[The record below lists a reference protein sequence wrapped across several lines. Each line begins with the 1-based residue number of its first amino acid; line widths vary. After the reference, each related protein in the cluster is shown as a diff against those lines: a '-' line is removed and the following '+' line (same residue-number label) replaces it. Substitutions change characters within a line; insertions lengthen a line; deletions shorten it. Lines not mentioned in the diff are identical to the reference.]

1 VIAIPV
7 ARARPIPPNQPPIS
21 SWYVVGVSGGA
32 DGDLGGGPRFS
43 RRSLLRAG
51 VLGAAALTGGAIRRP
66 AAAEAAES
74 GSATSA
80 LGVYEFNQDWLFGG
94 EYAGGAEA
102 PGYPESG
109 FSAVTLPHTVTPLSW
124 GDWDASTWQQVWI
137 YRKHLTGPAN
147 AGTRVFVDFQG
158 VMTSAAV
165 FLGGAQIAQHQG
177 GYLPFSVELTQHL
190 VAGDNM
196 LAVVVDARWLDVPP
210 DGASAGPSA
219 VDYLQP
225 GGIYRDVALRIV
237 PAVHISDVFAK
248 PMNVLSASPGVDVQL
263 TIDAAAPATGPVA
276 ISAAVLDGGRMLG
289 SASGTVSV
297 TSRGTTTVTLSVDGL
312 SGITLWSPDT
322 PKLYQV
328 TATLV
333 ANGVTHSYDVNTGF
347 RQATFATDG
356 FHLNGQRLQIFG
368 LNRHQLF
375 PYTGM
380 AASSRLQRRDA
391 EILRAELNC
400 NMVRCSHYP
409 QSPDFL
415 DACDELGLMVWEEPP
430 GWQYIGD
437 AAFQAIV
444 LQNVQDMVIRDR
456 NRPSVIVWATR
467 LNETG
472 NNTSLY
478 AQTRALAESLDGTR
492 QTSGAMSL
500 YSTSNWAQD
509 VFAYDD
515 YHSTNSS
522 TDATLLAPI
531 SGVPYLVSEAVGALD
546 GAPLYRWVDTEA
558 TLALQAKMHAQVHNL
573 AGANST
579 YSGLL
584 GWAGI
589 DYASLNGGN
598 RIWHNLKWAG
608 VLDTF
613 RLPKPGAAFY
623 RSQVDPTAEPV
634 ILPVFF
640 WDFGSGSPATGPGA
654 GAMIATNCD
663 RLELSVDGQHFVTG
677 TPDTTDYAS
686 LAHPPVI
693 VDLTYSGTPQTELR
707 IDGYV
712 GNGLVASVEMSA
724 DTTRDRL
731 ALVVEDTSIVGDG
744 SDMTRFTF
752 RALDAFDNQRP
763 YPAGNVALTLAGPA
777 TLIAENPF
785 AFSEYG
791 GVGGGFIRS
800 VAGTSGTVT
809 VTATHSTLGTASG
822 TLTVSPQPP
831 PAAAGPLPAPPAIGA
846 APQPPPP
853 PRTVTKPKARPAGP
867 SRARVREALAGVLSP
882 RGAAARIAKLLRRG
896 GYTFRFDAPSS
907 GKLVIDWDYEPP
919 RKGRARKPKP
929 VRVAATTASIK
940 KAGRVSV
947 KLKLTKRGRRLL
959 EHAKGERLTARV
971 SFTPIGRSTTTRTT
985 VIELQR

>member
-1 VIAIPV
+1 V
-7 ARARPIPPNQPPIS
+7 R
-21 SWYVVGVSGGA
+21 GGA
-32 DGDLGGGPRFS
+32 DGDRGGGLKFS

-51 VLGAAALTGGAIRRP
+51 VLGAAALAGSAVRRP
-66 AAAEAAES
+66 AAARAAEA
-74 GSATSA
+74 GSANSA

-94 EYAGGAEA
+94 VYATGAEA
-102 PGYPESG
+102 PGHSESG

-124 GDWDASTWQQVWI
+124 GDWDVSTWQQVWI
-137 YRKHLTGPAN
+137 YRKHLTGPVN
-147 AGTRVFVDFQG
+147 TGTRVFVDFQG

-165 FLGGAQIAQHQG
+165 FLGGTQIAQHRG

-190 VAGDNM
+190 VAGNNV

-210 DGASAGPSA
+210 DGASTGAPA
-219 VDYLQP
+219 VDYLEP

-237 PAVHISDVFAK
+237 PAVHVSDVFAK
-248 PMNVLSASPGVDVQL
+248 PTNVLTATPGADVQL
-263 TIDAAAPATGPVA
+263 TIDAPSGATGPVA
-276 ISAAVLDGGRMLG
+276 VSAAVLDGGQVIG
-289 SASGTVSV
+289 TASEIVSLD
-297 TSRGTTTVTLSVDGL
+297 SSGTTTVTVSIGGM

-328 TATLV
+328 TGTLV
-333 ANGVTHSYDVNTGF
+333 ANGVSHSLGVTIGF
-347 RQATFATDG
+347 REATFATDG

-380 AASSRLQRRDA
+380 AASARLQRRDA
-391 EILRAELNC
+391 EILRTELNC

-437 AAFQAIV
+437 AAFQDIV

-467 LNETG
+467 LNETA

-478 AQTRALAESLDGTR
+478 AQTRALAGSLDGTR
-492 QTSGAMSL
+492 QTSGAMTTQ
-500 YSTSNWAQD
+500 STTGWAQD

-515 YHSTNSS
+515 YHQTNSN

-531 SGVPYLVSEAVGALD
+531 SGVPYLVTESVGALD

-573 AGANST
+573 AGANAA

-613 RLPKPGAAFY
+613 RIPKPGATFY
-623 RSQVDPTAEPV
+623 RSQVDPAVEAV
-634 ILPVFF
+634 ILPAFF
-640 WDFGSGSPATGPGA
+640 WDFGSGSPAAGPGA
-654 GAMIATNCD
+654 GSMIATNCD
-663 RLELSVDGQHFVTG
+663 RLEIYFDGVHQVTG

-693 VDLTYSGTPQTELR
+693 VDLTFTGTAPTEVR
-707 IDGYV
+707 IDGFI
-712 GNGLVASVEMSA
+712 GADLVASVQMSA
-724 DTTRDRL
+724 DSTRDRL
-731 ALVVEDTSIVGDG
+731 ALTVEDASIVGDG

-752 RALDAFDNQRP
+752 RALDAYGNQRP
-763 YPAGNVALTLAGPA
+763 YPTGDVALTLAGPA
-777 TLIAENPF
+777 TLIAQNPF

-800 VAGTSGTVT
+800 VASTAGTVT
-809 VTATHSTLGTASG
+809 VTATHPTLGTASG
-822 TLTVSPQPP
+822 TVTVTPQPARAPGGAPAAVTASVTLP
-831 PAAAGPLPAPPAIGA
+831 PARP
-846 APQPPPP
+846 
-853 PRTVTKPKARPAGP
+853 VTKPRAKPAGP
-867 SRARVREALAGVLSP
+867 SKARVRSALAPLLAP
-882 RGAAARIAKLLRRG
+882 RGGAARIARLLKRG

-907 GKLVIDWDYEPP
+907 GKLVIDWDYTPP
-919 RKGRARKPKP
+919 RKRHARKPKP
-929 VRVAATTASIK
+929 VRVAART
-940 KAGRVSV
+940 VSV
-947 KLKLTKRGRRLL
+947 KRAGEVSVTVKLTKAGRRLL
-959 EHAKGERLTARV
+959 KPAKRERLTVRV
-971 SFTPIGRSTTTRTT
+971 SFTPIGRSTTTRSK
-985 VIELQR
+985 VIELKR

>member
-1 VIAIPV
+1 M
-7 ARARPIPPNQPPIS
+7 
-21 SWYVVGVSGGA
+21 
-32 DGDLGGGPRFS
+32 
-43 RRSLLRAG
+43 
-51 VLGAAALTGGAIRRP
+51 
-66 AAAEAAES
+66 
-74 GSATSA
+74 
-80 LGVYEFNQDWLFGG
+80 
-94 EYAGGAEA
+94 
-102 PGYPESG
+102 
-109 FSAVTLPHTVTPLSW
+109 
-124 GDWDASTWQQVWI
+124 WI
-137 YRKHLTGPAN
+137 YRKHLAGPAN
-147 AGTRVFVDFQG
+147 GGTRVFVDFQG

-165 FLGGAQIAQHQG
+165 FIGGTQVAQHQG
-177 GYLPFSVELTQHL
+177 GYLPFSVELTEHL
-190 VAGDNM
+190 VAGDNV
-196 LAVVVDARWLDVPP
+196 LAVVVDGRWLDVPP
-210 DGASAGPSA
+210 DGASAGASA

-237 PAVHISDVFAK
+237 PAIHISDVFVK
-248 PMNVLSASPGVDVQL
+248 PTNVLSASPGADVQL
-263 TIDAAAPATGPVA
+263 TIDAPAGAAGQAAV
-276 ISAAVLDGGRMLG
+276 SAAVLDGGQLIG
-289 SASGTVSV
+289 TASGTVSLDA
-297 TSRGTTTVTLSVDGL
+297 SGTTTVTVSVGGM
-312 SGITLWSPDT
+312 SGITLWSPGT

-328 TATLV
+328 TGTLV
-333 ANGVTHSYDVNTGF
+333 ANGVSHSFGVTIGF
-347 RQATFATDG
+347 REATFATDG

-380 AASSRLQRRDA
+380 AASARLQRRDA
-391 EILRAELNC
+391 EILRTELNC

-444 LQNVQDMVIRDR
+444 LQNVRDMVIRDR
-456 NRPSVIVWATR
+456 NRPSVVVWATR

-546 GAPLYRWVDTEA
+546 GAPLYRWIDTEA
-558 TLALQAKMHAQVHNL
+558 TLALQAKMHAQVHSL
-573 AGANST
+573 AGANSA

-589 DYASLNGGN
+589 DYASLNGGG

-613 RLPKPGAAFY
+613 RAPKPGAAFY
-623 RSQVDPTAEPV
+623 RSQVDPTVEPV

-640 WDFGSGSPATGPGA
+640 WDFGSSSPATGPGA
-654 GAMIATNCD
+654 AAMIATNCD
-663 RLELSVDGQHFVTG
+663 RLELYFDGVHHATG
-677 TPDTTDYAS
+677 SPDTTDYAS

-693 VDLTYSGTPQTELR
+693 VDLTFPGTAPTELR

-712 GNGLVASVEMSA
+712 GASLVGSVEMSA
-724 DTTRDRL
+724 DSTRDRL
-731 ALVVEDTSIVGDG
+731 ALVVEDASIVGDG

-752 RALDAFDNQRP
+752 RALDAYGNQRP
-763 YPAGNVALTLAGPA
+763 YPTGDVALTLAGPA
-777 TLIAENPF
+777 TLIAQNPF
-785 AFSEYG
+785 AFADYG

-800 VAGTSGTVT
+800 VAGTAGTVT
-809 VTATHSTLGTASG
+809 VTAAHPTLGTASG
-822 TLTVSPQPP
+822 TLTVTPQPP
-831 PAAAGPLPAPPAIGA
+831 PAPAAAVTAIV
-846 APQPPPP
+846 P
-853 PRTVTKPKARPAGP
+853 PRPRPTTKPKAKPAGP
-867 SRARVREALAGVLSP
+867 SRARVRSALAGLLAP
-882 RGAAARIAKLLRRG
+882 HGAAARIAKLLKRG

-907 GKLVIDWDYEPP
+907 GKLVVDWEYTPP
-919 RKGRARKPKP
+919 RKRHARKPKP
-929 VRVAATTASIK
+929 VQVAARTVSVK

-947 KLKLTKRGRRLL
+947 KVKLTKRGRRLL
-959 EHAKGERLTARV
+959 QHARRERLTIRV
-971 SFTPIGRSTTTRTT
+971 SFTPIGQSTTTRTR
-985 VIELQR
+985 VIELTR

>member
-1 VIAIPV
+1 
-7 ARARPIPPNQPPIS
+7 
-21 SWYVVGVSGGA
+21 VSGGA
-32 DGDLGGGPRFS
+32 DGDRGGGLRFS

-51 VLGAAALTGGAIRRP
+51 VLGAAALTGNAIRRP
-66 AAAEAAES
+66 AAARAAEA
-74 GSATSA
+74 GSANSA

-94 EYAGGAEA
+94 VYTGGDEAAGH
-102 PGYPESG
+102 PESG

-124 GDWDASTWQQVWI
+124 GDWDVSSWQQVWI
-137 YRKHLTGPAN
+137 YRKHLAGPAN
-147 AGTRVFVDFQG
+147 AGTRVFIDFQG
-158 VMTSAAV
+158 VMTRAAV
-165 FLGGAQIAQHQG
+165 FLGGTQIAQHQG

-190 VAGDNM
+190 VAGDNV

-210 DGASAGPSA
+210 DGAATGAPA
-219 VDYLQP
+219 VDYLEP

-237 PAVHISDVFAK
+237 PAAHVSDVFAK
-248 PMNVLSASPGVDVQL
+248 PTNVLSASPGADVRL
-263 TIDAAAPATGPVA
+263 TIDAPAAATGSVA
-276 ISAAVLDGGRMLG
+276 VSAAVLDSGQVIG
-289 SASGTVSV
+289 SAAATVSLNP
-297 TSRGTTTVTLSVDGL
+297 SGTTTVTVSVGGL

-328 TATLV
+328 TATVV
-333 ANGVTHSYDVNTGF
+333 ANGVSHSLAVTIGF
-347 RQATFATDG
+347 REATFATDG

-375 PYTGM
+375 PYSGM
-380 AASSRLQRRDA
+380 AASARLQRRDA
-391 EILRAELNC
+391 EILRTELRC

-430 GWQYIGD
+430 GWQYLGD

-467 LNETG
+467 LNETA

-515 YHSTNSS
+515 YHSTNSNA
-522 TDATLLAPI
+522 DATLLAPI

-573 AGANST
+573 AGANSA

-613 RLPKPGAAFY
+613 RVPKPGAAFY
-623 RSQVDPTAEPV
+623 RSQVDPTVEPV

-640 WDFGSGSPATGPGA
+640 WDFGSGSPAAGPGA
-654 GAMIATNCD
+654 GSMIATNCD
-663 RLELSVDGQHFVTG
+663 RLELYVDGAHLVTG

-693 VDLTYSGTPQTELR
+693 VDLTFSGTAPTELR
-707 IDGYV
+707 MDGYV
-712 GNGLVASVEMSA
+712 GADLVASVEMSA
-724 DTTRDRL
+724 DSTRDRL
-731 ALVVEDTSIVGDG
+731 ALVVEDASLVGDG

-752 RALDAFDNQRP
+752 RALDAYGNQRP
-763 YPAGNVALTLAGPA
+763 YPTGDVALTLAGPA
-777 TLIAENPF
+777 TLVAQNPF
-785 AFSEYG
+785 AFADYG

-800 VAGTSGTVT
+800 VAGTTGTVT
-809 VTATHSTLGTASG
+809 VTATHPTLGTASG
-822 TLTVSPQPP
+822 TLTVAAQPP
-831 PAAAGPLPAPPAIGA
+831 RAPGGA
-846 APQPPPP
+846 PVAVTTTVPPP
-853 PRTVTKPKARPAGP
+853 PRPVTTPKAKPVGP
-867 SRARVREALAGVLSP
+867 SRARVRSALAGLLAP
-882 RGAAARIAKLLRRG
+882 GGPAARITKLLKRG

-907 GKLVIDWDYEPP
+907 GKLVIDWEHAPP
-919 RKGRARKPKP
+919 RKRHARKPKP
-929 VRVAATTASIK
+929 VRVA
-940 KAGRVSV
+940 GRTVSV
-947 KLKLTKRGRRLL
+947 KRAGRISVTVKLTKAGRRLL
-959 EHAKGERLTARV
+959 KPAKRERLTVRV
-971 SFTPIGRSTTTRTT
+971 SFTPIGQSTTTRTK
-985 VIELQR
+985 VIELKR

>member
-1 VIAIPV
+1 M
-7 ARARPIPPNQPPIS
+7 
-21 SWYVVGVSGGA
+21 SGGA
-32 DGDLGGGPRFS
+32 DGDRGGGPRFS

-51 VLGAAALTGGAIRRP
+51 VLGAAALTGGAARRP
-66 AAAEAAES
+66 APARAAEA

-80 LGVYEFNQDWLFGG
+80 LGVYQFNQDWLFGG
-94 EYAGGAEA
+94 LYAGGAEA
-102 PGYPESG
+102 PGHPDSG
-109 FSAVTLPHTVTPLSW
+109 FSAVTLPHTVIPLSW
-124 GDWDASTWQQVWI
+124 GDWDVSTWQQVWI

-147 AGTRVFVDFQG
+147 PGTRVFVDFQG
-158 VMTSAAV
+158 VMTGATV
-165 FLGGAQIAQHQG
+165 FLGGTQIAEHQG

-190 VAGDNM
+190 VAGDNV
-196 LAVVVDARWLDVPP
+196 LAVVVDGRWLDVPP
-210 DGASAGPSA
+210 DGALAGASA

-225 GGIYRDVALRIV
+225 AGIYRDVALRIV
-237 PAVHISDVFAK
+237 PAIHISDVFAK
-248 PMNVLSASPGVDVQL
+248 PTNVLSGPGADVQL
-263 TIDAAAPATGPVA
+263 TIDAAAAATGPVA
-276 ISAAVLDGGRMLG
+276 ISAAVLDGGRVIG

-297 TSRGTTTVTLSVDGL
+297 TSAGTTTMTLSVGRL
-312 SGITLWSPDT
+312 NGVTLWSPDT

-328 TATLV
+328 AATLV
-333 ANGVTHSYDVNTGF
+333 ANGVTHSFDVNIGF
-347 RQATFATDG
+347 REATFATDG

-380 AASSRLQRRDA
+380 AASARLQRRDA

-437 AAFQAIV
+437 AAFQNIV
-444 LQNVQDMVIRDR
+444 LQNVRDMVIRDR
-456 NRPSVIVWATR
+456 NRPSVIIWATR

-472 NNTSLY
+472 NNTALY
-478 AQTRALAESLDGTR
+478 TQTRALADSLDGTR

-515 YHSTNSS
+515 YHSTDSN
-522 TDATLLAPI
+522 TNATLLAPV

-573 AGANST
+573 ANANSA

-589 DYASLNGGN
+589 DYASLNGGG

-613 RLPKPGAAFY
+613 RVPKPGAAFY

-640 WDFGSGSPATGPGA
+640 WDFGAGSPPAGPGA
-654 GAMIATNCD
+654 GSMIATNCD
-663 RLELSVDGQHFVTG
+663 RLELYADGTHLVTG
-677 TPDTTDYAS
+677 TPDRTDYAS

-693 VDLTYSGTPQTELR
+693 VDLTFTTPTPAELR

-712 GNGLVASVEMSA
+712 GADLVASVEMTA
-724 DTTRDRL
+724 DRSRDRV
-731 ALVVEDTSIVGDG
+731 ALVVEDATIVGDG
-744 SDMTRFTF
+744 NDMTRFTF

-763 YPAGNVALTLAGPA
+763 YTTGDVALTLAGPA
-777 TLIAENPF
+777 TLIAQNPF
-785 AFSEYG
+785 GFAAYG

-809 VTATHSTLGTASG
+809 VTATHPTLGTASG
-822 TLTVSPQPP
+822 TLTVTPQPP
-831 PAAAGPLPAPPAIGA
+831 PAPAGPPTAVTATVRPAPRP
-846 APQPPPP
+846 
-853 PRTVTKPKARPAGP
+853 TTKPKARPAGP
-867 SRARVREALAGVLSP
+867 SRARVRSALAGL
-882 RGAAARIAKLLRRG
+882 
-896 GYTFRFDAPSS
+896 
-907 GKLVIDWDYEPP
+907 
-919 RKGRARKPKP
+919 
-929 VRVAATTASIK
+929 
-940 KAGRVSV
+940 
-947 KLKLTKRGRRLL
+947 
-959 EHAKGERLTARV
+959 
-971 SFTPIGRSTTTRTT
+971 
-985 VIELQR
+985 

>member
-1 VIAIPV
+1 
-7 ARARPIPPNQPPIS
+7 
-21 SWYVVGVSGGA
+21 VSGGA
-32 DGDLGGGPRFS
+32 DGELGGGLTFS

-51 VLGAAALTGGAIRRP
+51 VVGAAALTAALRHP
-66 AAAEAAES
+66 AAARAAEA

-80 LGVYEFNQDWLFGG
+80 PGVYDFNQDWLFGG
-94 EYAGGAEA
+94 AYAGGAET

-124 GDWDASTWQQVWI
+124 GDWDVSTWQQVWI

-147 AGTRVFVDFQG
+147 AGTRVLVDFQG

-165 FLGGAQIAQHQG
+165 FLGGVQIAQHQG
-177 GYLPFSVELTQHL
+177 GYLPFSVELTPHL
-190 VAGDNM
+190 VTGDNV

-210 DGASAGPSA
+210 DGASAGASA

-225 GGIYRDVALRIV
+225 GGIYRNVALRIV

-248 PMNVLSASPGVDVQL
+248 PTNVLGPSPGVDVQL
-263 TIDAAAPATGPVA
+263 TIDAGAPVTGPVA
-276 ISAAVLDGGRMLG
+276 VSAVVRDGSRVLG
-289 SASGTVSV
+289 SASGTISVS
-297 TSRGTTTVTLSVDGL
+297 SSGTFPVTLSVGGL

-328 TATLV
+328 TAALV
-333 ANGVTHSYDVNTGF
+333 ANGVTHSYEVNTGF

-356 FHLNGQRLQIFG
+356 FHLNGQRLEIFG

-380 AASSRLQRRDA
+380 AAPGRLQRRDA
-391 EILRAELNC
+391 EILRTELNC

-415 DACDELGLMVWEEPP
+415 EACDELGLMVWEEPP

-437 AAFQAIV
+437 AAFQNIV
-444 LQNVQDMVIRDR
+444 LQNVRDMVIRDR

-467 LNETG
+467 LNESD
-472 NNTSLY
+472 NDTSLY
-478 AQTRALAESLDGTR
+478 AQTRSLAASLDGTR
-492 QTSGAMSL
+492 QTSGAMRF
-500 YSTSNWAQD
+500 YATSNWAQD

-515 YHSTNSS
+515 YHSTNSNS
-522 TDATLLAPI
+522 DATLLAPI
-531 SGVPYLVSEAVGALD
+531 SGVPYLVTEAVGALD

-573 AGANST
+573 ARANSA

-589 DYASLNGGN
+589 DYASLNGGG

-613 RLPKPGAAFY
+613 RVPKPGAAFY
-623 RSQVDPTAEPV
+623 RSQVEPAAEPV

-654 GAMIATNCD
+654 GSMIATNCD
-663 RLELSVDGQHFVTG
+663 RLELYVDGRHLVTG

-693 VDLTYSGTPQTELR
+693 VDLTFTTPVPTELR
-707 IDGYV
+707 VDGYL
-712 GNGLVASVEMSA
+712 GASLVASVEMTA
-724 DTTRDRL
+724 DRTRDRL
-731 ALVVEDTSIVGDG
+731 ALVVEDASIVGDG
-744 SDMTRFTF
+744 NDMTRFTF

-763 YPAGNVALTLAGPA
+763 YPTGDVSLTLAGPA
-777 TLIAENPF
+777 TLIAQNPF
-785 AFSEYG
+785 AFADYG

-800 VAGTSGTVT
+800 VAGTAGTVT
-809 VTATHSTLGTASG
+809 VTATHPALGMASG
-822 TLTVSPQPP
+822 TLTVTPQPP
-831 PAAAGPLPAPPAIGA
+831 RAPAGAPTAVTATI
-846 APQPPPP
+846 PP
-853 PRTVTKPKARPAGP
+853 PRPVTKPKARPAGP
-867 SRARVREALAGVLSP
+867 SRARVRSALAGVLSP
-882 RGAAARIAKLLRRG
+882 RGASARIAKLLRRG
-896 GYTFRFDAPSS
+896 GYTFSFAAPSS

-919 RKGRARKPKP
+919 RKHHAHKPRP
-929 VRVAATTASIK
+929 VRVAARTVSIK
-940 KAGRVSV
+940 KAGRVAV
-947 KLKLTKRGRRLL
+947 KVKLTKRGRRLL
-959 EHAKGERLTARV
+959 EHAKRERLTARV
-971 SFTPIGRSTTTRTT
+971 SFTAIGQSTMTRTK
-985 VIELQR
+985 VIELKR

>member
-1 VIAIPV
+1 
-7 ARARPIPPNQPPIS
+7 
-21 SWYVVGVSGGA
+21 VSGGA
-32 DGDLGGGPRFS
+32 DGDLGGGLRFS

-51 VLGAAALTGGAIRRP
+51 VLGAAALAGSAARRP
-66 AAAEAAES
+66 APARAAEA

-94 EYAGGAEA
+94 VYAGGAEA
-102 PGYPESG
+102 PGHSESG

-124 GDWDASTWQQVWI
+124 GDWDVSTWQQVWI
-137 YRKHLTGPAN
+137 YRKHLAGPAN
-147 AGTRVFVDFQG
+147 GGTRVFVDFQG
-158 VMTSAAV
+158 VMTSASV
-165 FLGGAQIAQHQG
+165 FLGGTQIAQHVG

-190 VAGDNM
+190 VAGDNV
-196 LAVVVDARWLDVPP
+196 LAVVVDGRWLDVPP
-210 DGASAGPSA
+210 DGASAGASA

-237 PAVHISDVFAK
+237 PAIHISDVFAK
-248 PMNVLSASPGVDVQL
+248 PTNVLSASPGADVQL
-263 TIDAAAPATGPVA
+263 TIDAAAAATGPVA
-276 ISAAVLDGGRMLG
+276 ISAAVLDGGRVIG
-289 SASGTVSV
+289 SASGTASV
-297 TSRGTTTVTLSVDGL
+297 TSAGTTTVTLGIGGL
-312 SGITLWSPDT
+312 SAVALWSPDT

-328 TATLV
+328 IATLV
-333 ANGVTHSYDVNTGF
+333 ANGVTHSFDVNIGF
-347 RQATFATDG
+347 REATFATDG

-380 AASSRLQRRDA
+380 AAPARLQRRDA
-391 EILRAELNC
+391 EILRTELNC

-444 LQNVQDMVIRDR
+444 LQNVRDMVIRDR
-456 NRPSVIVWATR
+456 NRPSVVVWATR

-515 YHSTNSS
+515 YHSTNNGNA
-522 TDATLLAPI
+522 DATLLAPI
-531 SGVPYLVSEAVGALD
+531 AGVPYLVSEAVGALD

-558 TLALQAKMHAQVHNL
+558 TLALQAKMHAQVHSL
-573 AGANST
+573 AGANSA

-613 RLPKPGAAFY
+613 RVPKPGAAFY
-623 RSQVDPTAEPV
+623 RSQVNPAVEAV

-640 WDFGSGSPATGPGA
+640 WDFGAGSPSAGPGT
-654 GAMIATNCD
+654 GSMIATNCD
-663 RLELSVDGQHFVTG
+663 RLELFVDGTPFVTG
-677 TPDTTDYAS
+677 APDTTDYPN

-693 VDLTYSGTPQTELR
+693 VDLTFTAPTPTELR

-712 GNGLVASVEMSA
+712 GADLVTSVEMTA
-724 DTTRDRL
+724 DRSRDRL
-731 ALVVEDTSIVGDG
+731 ALVVEDATVVGDG
-744 SDMTRFTF
+744 NDMTRFTF
-752 RALDAFDNQRP
+752 RAFDAFDNQRP
-763 YPAGNVALTLAGPA
+763 YPTGDVALTLAGPA
-777 TLIAENPF
+777 TLIAQNPF
-785 AFSEYG
+785 TFAAYG

-800 VAGTSGTVT
+800 IAGTSGTVT
-809 VTATHSTLGTASG
+809 VTATHPTLGTASG
-822 TLTVSPQPP
+822 TLTVTPQPP
-831 PAAAGPLPAPPAIGA
+831 PAPPGPPTAVTATV
-846 APQPPPP
+846 PPP
-853 PRTVTKPKARPAGP
+853 PRPVTKPKARPAGP
-867 SRARVREALAGVLSP
+867 SRARVRSALAGLLAP
-882 RGAAARIAKLLRRG
+882 RGPAARIAKLLKRN

-907 GKLVIDWDYEPP
+907 GKLVIDWDYAPP
-919 RKGRARKPKP
+919 RKRHARKPKP
-929 VRVAATTASIK
+929 VRVAARTLSIK
-940 KAGRVSV
+940 KAGRISV

-959 EHAKGERLTARV
+959 AHAKRERLTVRV
-971 SFTPIGRSTTTRTT
+971 SFTPIGQSTTTRLKI
-985 VIELQR
+985 IELKR

>member
-1 VIAIPV
+1 
-7 ARARPIPPNQPPIS
+7 
-21 SWYVVGVSGGA
+21 VSGGA
-32 DGDLGGGPRFS
+32 DGDIGGGLRFS

-66 AAAEAAES
+66 ASARAAEA
-74 GSATSA
+74 GSASSA

-94 EYAGGAEA
+94 VYAGGAEA
-102 PGYPESG
+102 PGHPDSG
-109 FSAVTLPHTVTPLSW
+109 FAAITLPHTVTPLSW

-137 YRKHLTGPAN
+137 YRKHLVGPAN

-158 VMTSAAV
+158 VMTSASV
-165 FLGGAQIAQHQG
+165 FLGGTQIAQHPG

-190 VAGDNM
+190 VAGDNV
-196 LAVVVDARWLDVPP
+196 LAVVVDGRWLDVPP
-210 DGASAGPSA
+210 DGAAAGASA

-225 GGIYRDVALRIV
+225 SGIYRDVALRIV
-237 PAVHISDVFAK
+237 PAIHISDVFAK
-248 PMNVLSASPGVDVQL
+248 PTNVLSASPGADVQL
-263 TIDAAAPATGPVA
+263 IIDAGAATGQVA

-289 SASGTVSV
+289 SASDTTSV
-297 TSRGTTTVTLSVDGL
+297 TSTGIATVTLSVGGL

-322 PKLYQV
+322 PKLYLV

-333 ANGVTHSYDVNTGF
+333 ANGVTHSFDVNIGF
-347 RQATFATDG
+347 REATFATDG
-356 FHLNGQRLQIFG
+356 FHLNGQRLEIFG

-380 AASSRLQRRDA
+380 AAPARLQRRDA
-391 EILRAELNC
+391 EILRTELNC

-437 AAFQAIV
+437 AAFQDIV
-444 LQNVQDMVIRDR
+444 LQNVGDMVTRDR
-456 NRPSVIVWATR
+456 NRPSVIIWATR
-467 LNETG
+467 LNETA
-472 NNTSLY
+472 NNTTLY
-478 AQTRALAESLDGTR
+478 AQTRALADSLDGTR

-500 YSTSNWAQD
+500 YSTSGWAQD

-515 YHSTNSS
+515 YHSINNSN
-522 TDATLLAPI
+522 TDATLLAPLA
-531 SGVPYLVSEAVGALD
+531 GVPYLVSEAVGALD
-546 GAPLYRWVDTEA
+546 GAPLYRWVDTDA

-573 AGANST
+573 AGANAA

-589 DYASLNGGN
+589 DYASLNGGA

-613 RLPKPGAAFY
+613 RVPKPGAAFY
-623 RSQVDPTAEPV
+623 RSQVNPTVEAV

-654 GAMIATNCD
+654 VAMIATNCD
-663 RLELSVDGQHFVTG
+663 SLELYFDGVHHVTG

-693 VDLTYSGTPQTELR
+693 VDLTVTGTAPTELR

-712 GNGLVASVEMSA
+712 GANLVASVEMSA

-731 ALVVEDTSIVGDG
+731 ALTVEDASLVGDG

-752 RALDAFDNQRP
+752 RALDAYGNQRP
-763 YPAGNVALTLAGPA
+763 YPTGDVALTLAGPA
-777 TLIAENPF
+777 TLIAQNPF
-785 AFSEYG
+785 AFAEYG

-800 VAGTSGTVT
+800 VAGTTGTVT
-809 VTATHSTLGTASG
+809 VTATHPTLGTASG
-822 TLTVSPQPP
+822 TLTVTPQPP
-831 PAAAGPLPAPPAIGA
+831 RAPGGA
-846 APQPPPP
+846 PTAVASTVPPP
-853 PRTVTKPKARPAGP
+853 PRPVTKPKAKPAGP
-867 SRARVREALAGVLSP
+867 SRARVRSALGGLLSP
-882 RGAAARIAKLLRRG
+882 HGSAARIAKLLKRG

-907 GKLVIDWDYEPP
+907 GKLVIDWDYAPP
-919 RKGRARKPKP
+919 RKRHARKPKP
-929 VRVAATTASIK
+929 VRIAARTVSVK
-940 KAGRVSV
+940 KAGRISV
-947 KLKLTKRGRRLL
+947 TVKLTKAGRRLL
-959 EHAKGERLTARV
+959 KRAKRERLTVRV
-971 SFTPIGRSTTTRTT
+971 SFTPIGQSTTTRTR
-985 VIELQR
+985 VIELKR